1 MNSDK
6 FFEVGKKVVKELAES
21 TLCPT
26 DGIKISLDDVYMV
39 LYAYVLGN
47 MKATFSTNLSDGKYY
62 EVTYNSA
69 TDELYVDQYVKLQQK
84 IHHPKTEMGSE
95 YGESC
100 KSPYQQFIDSIDEEP
115 IAPMREIEEG
125 FGIDKEPI
133 GPMRKLKT
141 RNKDLKVFKKL

>member
-1 MNSDK
+1 MNSDE
-6 FFEVGKKVVKELAES
+6 FFKVGKEVVKQLAES

-26 DGIKISLDDVYMV
+26 DNIKLSLDDVYMV

-47 MKATFSTNLSDGKYY
+47 MKATFSTKLSDGKYY

-69 TDELYVDQYVKLQQK
+69 ANELYVDQYVKLQQK
-84 IHHPKTEMGSE
+84 IYQPKVKMASE

-115 IAPMREIEEG
+115 IAPMRKIEEG
-125 FGIDKEPI
+125 FNIDKDE
-133 GPMRKLKT
+133 
-141 RNKDLKVFKKL
+141 

>member
-6 FFEVGKKVVKELAES
+6 FFEVGKKVVKQLAES

-26 DGIKISLDDVYMV
+26 DNIKLSLDDVYMV

-69 TDELYVDQYVKLQQK
+69 TDELYVDQYVKIQQK
-84 IHHPKTEMGSE
+84 IHHPKVEMASE
-95 YGESC
+95 YGDSC
-100 KSPYQQFIDSIDEEP
+100 KSPYQEFIDEIDEEDTM
-115 IAPMREIEEG
+115 AAMRNIEEG
-125 FGIDKEPI
+125 NPD
-133 GPMRKLKT
+133 
-141 RNKDLKVFKKL
+141 

>member
-26 DGIKISLDDVYMV
+26 DNIKLSLDDVYMV

-69 TDELYVDQYVKLQQK
+69 TDELYVDQYVKVQQK
-84 IHHPKTEMGSE
+84 ICRPKTEMSSA

-115 IAPMREIEEG
+115 FAPMREIKEG
-125 FGIDKEPI
+125 LFK
-133 GPMRKLKT
+133 R
-141 RNKDLKVFKKL
+141 DLK

>member
-84 IHHPKTEMGSE
+84 IHHPKTEMASE

-115 IAPMREIEEG
+115 VAPMRKIEEG
-125 FGIDKEPI
+125 FGLDLP
-133 GPMRKLKT
+133 RKLKT

>member
-26 DGIKISLDDVYMV
+26 DNVKLSLDDVYMV

-84 IHHPKTEMGSE
+84 MHHPETK
-95 YGESC
+95 
-100 KSPYQQFIDSIDEEP
+100 
-115 IAPMREIEEG
+115 IA
-125 FGIDKEPI
+125 
-133 GPMRKLKT
+133 
-141 RNKDLKVFKKL
+141 

>member
-1 MNSDK
+1 MNSDE
-6 FFEVGKKVVKELAES
+6 FFKVGKEVVKQLAES

-26 DGIKISLDDVYMV
+26 DNIKFSLDDVYMV

-69 TDELYVDQYVKLQQK
+69 SNELYVDQYVKLQQK
-84 IHHPKTEMGSE
+84 IYQPKVKMASE

-100 KSPYQQFIDSIDEEP
+100 KSPYQKFLESIDEEP
-115 IAPMREIEEG
+115 LAPMRKIEEG
-125 FGIDKEPI
+125 FNIDKDE
-133 GPMRKLKT
+133 
-141 RNKDLKVFKKL
+141 

>member
-6 FFEVGKKVVKELAES
+6 FFEVGKEVVKELAES

-26 DGIKISLDDVYMV
+26 DNVKLSLDDVYMV

-69 TDELYVDQYVKLQQK
+69 TDELYVDQYVKVQQK
-84 IHHPKTEMGSE
+84 IHHPETEMASE
-95 YGESC
+95 HDKSC

-115 IAPMREIEEG
+115 IAPMRKIEEG
-125 FGIDKEPI
+125 LFK
-133 GPMRKLKT
+133 R
-141 RNKDLKVFKKL
+141 DLK

>member
-6 FFEVGKKVVKELAES
+6 FFEVGKKVVKQLAES

-26 DGIKISLDDVYMV
+26 DNIKLSLDDVYMV

-69 TDELYVDQYVKLQQK
+69 TDELYVDQYVKINQRVHQHIDLNERK
-84 IHHPKTEMGSE
+84 VAMASE

-100 KSPYQQFIDSIDEEP
+100 KSPYQEFIDEIDEEDT
-115 IAPMREIEEG
+115 IAAMRNIEEG
-125 FGIDKEPI
+125 YNLD
-133 GPMRKLKT
+133 
-141 RNKDLKVFKKL
+141 